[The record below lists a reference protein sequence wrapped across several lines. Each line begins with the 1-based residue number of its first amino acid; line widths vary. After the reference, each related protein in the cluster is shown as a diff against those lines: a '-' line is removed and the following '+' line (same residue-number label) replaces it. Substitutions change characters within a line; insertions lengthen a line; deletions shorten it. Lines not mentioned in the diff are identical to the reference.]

1 MEKSKVFGKDL
12 SVRKKRARVR
22 KPRFALYPKLPQS
35 MRVSVRARTYDTG
48 TSVASPVWNRYG
60 FVEFLGKGGS
70 YIDSLFGLYE
80 NAIVHGSQITIR
92 VVNMSSEPIMASI
105 APLPYDWISGS
116 PTLSEILDA
125 PRAVRASTGG
135 NSGVDKLTLT
145 NAATVREVLGKGYQA
160 VKYQMDA
167 AQAVNTTPLSTE
179 EPVWVVGLSAY
190 NASTAISYRLEIEYE
205 WNVEFYNLTSV

>member
-1 MEKSKVFGKDL
+1 
-12 SVRKKRARVR
+12 
-22 KPRFALYPKLPQS
+22 

>member
-1 MEKSKVFGKDL
+1 M
-12 SVRKKRARVR
+12 
-22 KPRFALYPKLPQS
+22 
-35 MRVSVRARTYDTG
+35 
-48 TSVASPVWNRYG
+48 
-60 FVEFLGKGGS
+60 
-70 YIDSLFGLYE
+70 
-80 NAIVHGSQITIR
+80 
-92 VVNMSSEPIMASI
+92 
-105 APLPYDWISGS
+105 
-116 PTLSEILDA
+116 
-125 PRAVRASTGG
+125 
-135 NSGVDKLTLT
+135 DKLTLT